1 MMELI
6 ILPLQFKTFKMKL
19 YFIILSF
26 FLLGYANA
34 QIIPLPFIANNNA
47 YPTSI
52 GANASFDIESATSG
66 LATNTYPAIKSDF
79 SFNFTNTTP
88 YTFQFTV
95 TKLVQNNAS
104 SGFIGFTTSA
114 EGLNYSVGSFL
125 FYEYSGSFLRNY
137 IKNEY
142 YNDNIPLASFALGT
156 AYQITTTYDGTNWRN
171 YVNGQL
177 KNTNNRN
184 GLTFNATANLML
196 GNVGGFTNIVLDE
209 VRFWD
214 KALTAAEI
222 TNNWNKPITGIETG
236 LKLYYN
242 FNNQGYAAKNNTNVK
257 FINDITAN
265 NKKGIFSNLSLSG
278 AQQNFVTDIAQ
289 LNSYENSILTVD
301 PNILDS
307 YPGND
312 HGTDYGN
319 TNNKSASML
328 HDLYTPTNLIFYYN
342 LSYLDNY
349 LASPILTSDGGRS
362 IYINN
367 IYGRTSTASGI
378 SGNDPRT
385 FEAWVK
391 LNSLN
396 NNSIVS
402 IGGLINNN
410 LFEMAVDN
418 GKLLLN
424 IGPDFS
430 SLLNLKSNTTLQTN
444 TWYHLVIVDDPWS
457 SQNQSTNYYN
467 IYINGVLDNDYKTQI
482 SVNPSKTN
490 INPFILPGDNSNI
503 LNTSNTNLYIGNS
516 LRSFNGKLG
525 SLKIYKRVLS
535 ATEILNKYNAT
546 KARFGY

>member
-1 MMELI
+1 MKLLFILMSMFI
-6 ILPLQFKTFKMKL
+6 GVFSNAQVILPQAFFANGNVYPAT
-19 YFIILSF
+19 ISANTSF
-26 FLLGYANA
+26 
-34 QIIPLPFIANNNA
+34 
-47 YPTSI
+47 S
-52 GANASFDIESATSG
+52 IESATSG
-66 LATNTYPAIKSDF
+66 LTVNTYPAIKSEF
-79 SFNFTNTTP
+79 SWSFNNTTA
-88 YTFQFTV
+88 YTIQFWV
-95 TKLVQNNAS
+95 TKLSQSNTS
-104 SGFIGFTTSA
+104 RGFIGFTTAADGLSYSA
-114 EGLNYSVGSFL
+114 NSFL
-125 FYEYSGSFLRNY
+125 FYEHNGSTLRNY
-137 IKNEY
+137 VKNDY
-142 YNDNIPLASFALGT
+142 ANDNIPLANFALGK

-171 YVNGQL
+171 YVNGDL
-177 KNTNNRN
+177 KNTSRN
-184 GLTFNATANLML
+184 TTTWSATANLML
-196 GNVGGFTNIVLDE
+196 GNIGGHSNIKIDE

-214 KALTAAEI
+214 KALTTDEVAR
-222 TNNWNKPITGIETG
+222 TWNKPLTGIETG

-242 FNNQGYAAKNNTNVK
+242 FNNQGYAAENNTNIK
-257 FINDITAN
+257 FIKDITAN

-289 LNSYENSILTVD
+289 LNSSENSILTVD

-319 TNNKSASML
+319 TNNKSTAVL
-328 HDLYTPTNLIFYYN
+328 HDLYTPTNLIFYNN
-342 LSYLDNY
+342 LSYLENH
-349 LASPILTSDGGRS
+349 LASPILNNDGGRS
-362 IYINN
+362 IYIKN
-367 IYGRTSTASGI
+367 IYGRTSTTSGI

-396 NNSIVS
+396 NISIVS

-424 IGPDFS
+424 IGPNFS
-430 SLLNLKSNTTLQTN
+430 SLLNLKSNTTLQLN
-444 TWYHLVIVDDPWS
+444 TWYHLVIVNDPWS

-490 INPFILPGDNSNI
+490 IIPYALPDDNSNI
-503 LNTSNTNLYIGNS
+503 LNTSNTNIYIGNGQ
-516 LRSFNGKLG
+516 RPFNGKLG

-535 ATEILNKYNAT
+535 PTEVSNRFNST
-546 KARFGY
+546 KSRFGY